1 MLNSEIEIVEKYKY
15 LGMILFYKGNSSS
28 MSILQNLSKYI
39 KQALKKR
46 SSILNNY
53 R

>member
-1 MLNSEIEIVEKYKY
+1 MFKLTE
-15 LGMILFYKGNSSS
+15 LFKSSS
-28 MSILQNLSKYI
+28 MSLLQNLSKYI